1 MIAAMLAGW
10 QVVRARRFRRR
21 AEHDG
26 LTGALSRSAI
36 EVKAAAAFSFAKRT
50 GQPLSL
56 MMFDMDDLKWINDSF
71 GHARGDVA
79 LKTVVRALS
88 SVLTE
93 DTPVAR
99 WGGDEFVVLLPN
111 TALAAAEGLRDQAV
125 TAIRDALVRADI
137 PNGACSV
144 GVASLAAR
152 DTTYDD
158 VLARADAAL
167 YAAKAVSKRANVAMS
182 ITPPVRGVDAT
193 ALQKKA

>member
-1 MIAAMLAGW
+1 M
-10 QVVRARRFRRR
+10 
-21 AEHDG
+21 
-26 LTGALSRSAI
+26 
-36 EVKAAAAFSFAKRT
+36 
-50 GQPLSL
+50 
-56 MMFDMDDLKWINDSF
+56 
-71 GHARGDVA
+71 
-79 LKTVVRALS
+79 
-88 SVLTE
+88 
-93 DTPVAR
+93 
-99 WGGDEFVVLLPN
+99 LLPN

-167 YAAKAVSKRANVAMS
+167 YAAKAVDKRANVAMS

-193 ALQKKA
+193 ALQKGIGNSLFPQPTLARR